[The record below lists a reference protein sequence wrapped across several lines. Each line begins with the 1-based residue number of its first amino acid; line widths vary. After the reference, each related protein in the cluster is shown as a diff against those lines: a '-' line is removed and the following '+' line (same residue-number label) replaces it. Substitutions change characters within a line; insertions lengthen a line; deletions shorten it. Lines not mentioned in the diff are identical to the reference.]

1 MSSKGI
7 TTFLQELQDKVLDAG
22 GGGGG
27 TIREAGGSFGKRE
40 AALEEQYMREQQKEA
55 LDGMKNKI
63 KMKQIRNLMI
73 PQKWILPKMLEKT
86 STTSHPS
93 PSGEGAVRSSGGS
106 FVKRKSA
113 LEDQYIK
120 NQEKT
125 KK

>member
-1 MSSKGI
+1 
-7 TTFLQELQDKVLDAG
+7 
-22 GGGGG
+22 
-27 TIREAGGSFGKRE
+27 
-40 AALEEQYMREQQKEA
+40 MREQQKEA

-63 KMKQIRNLMI
+63 KNETN
-73 PQKWILPKMLEKT
+73 QKSHDSTEMDPSKDAGKT